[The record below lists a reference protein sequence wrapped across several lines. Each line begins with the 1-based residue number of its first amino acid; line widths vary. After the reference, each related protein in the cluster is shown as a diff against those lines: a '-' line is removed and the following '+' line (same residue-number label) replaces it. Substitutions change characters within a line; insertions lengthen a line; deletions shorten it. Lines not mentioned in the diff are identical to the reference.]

1 MTDFDQRDHRVQVGR
16 RNGETSDVS
25 MADLINDL
33 REGVVVQGADGRI
46 FLSNSA
52 AEEILGLTADQIA
65 GRSSTDSRWR
75 AIHEDGSPFPGD
87 EHPAMVTLATGEA
100 VRDVVMGVHKPDGT
114 LTWIL
119 INSDPI
125 CAEGQRQP
133 YAVANFFTD
142 ITAVHALEGA
152 LERTGRSFR
161 RVLDSMLDPVV
172 FLHAERDGSGRVID
186 FVHEYAN
193 DAACKW
199 LGREY
204 EDLAGTRL
212 TVLFPAHMASALVD
226 SYREVIEKGEP
237 LVLDNV
243 AMAQEQLDGGDS
255 RFDVRAVPLDGGLT
269 VTWRDVS
276 ARSEWVESLARSEER
291 YRLLIANASDVVAH
305 LRGGVLVW
313 VSPSVRSVLEWNAD
327 EIVNSDFMQIVHADD
342 RFRARTTLERV
353 ELGQSVGVRV
363 RVSTRDNSYHWVD
376 IHARP
381 FLNAAGEPDG
391 ISASMRVVDAE
402 VAAAADLWERATH
415 DALTGLANRG
425 AAIERVTSTLSHEPR
440 TGSLAALLFCDID
453 NFKAINDTYGHL
465 AGDEVLRVLA
475 DRLARTVRQGDWVAR
490 FGGDEFLVLLN
501 GVRDPSD
508 ATRVA
513 NAIAARAR
521 ESIRLG
527 DADIRVTVSIGV
539 TTAAAGEDVDALMA
553 RADEAMYAAKGAG
566 KDQVVTVLR

>member
-33 REGVVVQGADGRI
+33 REGVVVQGVDGRI

-100 VRDVVMGVHKPDGT
+100 LRDVVMGVLKPDGT

-133 YAVANFFTD
+133 YAVASFFTD
-142 ITAVHALEGA
+142 ITAVHDLEGA

-291 YRLLIANASDVVAH
+291 YRLLIANASDVVAYVQH
-305 LRGGVLVW
+305 GFVTW
-313 VSPSVRSVLEWNAD
+313 VSPSVSRLLEWEPD
-327 EIVNSDFMQIVHADD
+327 ELMSRELLQIVHPDD
-342 RFRARTTLERV
+342 VVLVAPMV
-353 ELGQSVGVRV
+353 EGLDSGESVVVRL
-363 RVSTRDNSYHWVD
+363 RLLTSSGGYHWVD
-376 IHARP
+376 VHAQR
-381 FLNAAGEPDG
+381 FVTAAGVVDG
-391 ISASMRVVDAE
+391 FSASVRVVDAE
-402 VAAAADLWERATH
+402 VAAEADLWERATH
-415 DALTGLANRG
+415 DALTGLVNRG
-425 AAIERVTSTLSHEPR
+425 AAIDRVTSTLSHEPR

-453 NFKAINDTYGHL
+453 NFKAINDRYGHL

-501 GVRDPSD
+501 GVRDLSD

-513 NAIAARAR
+513 ENIRAKALDPIVV
-521 ESIRLG
+521 EAGEIQ
-527 DADIRVTVSIGV
+527 VTMSVGV
-539 TTAAAGEDVDALMA
+539 TLAGLHENVDALVT
-553 RADEAMYAAKGAG
+553 RADQAMYAAKRAG
-566 KDQVVTVLR
+566 KDQVVTLQR

>member
-33 REGVVVQGADGRI
+33 REGVVVQGVDGRI

-100 VRDVVMGVHKPDGT
+100 LRDVVMGVHKPDGT

-125 CAEGQRQP
+125 CAEGQTQP

-142 ITAVHALEGA
+142 ITAVHYLEGA

-193 DAACKW
+193 DAACTW

-212 TVLFPAHMASALVD
+212 TVLFPAHMAGALVD

-291 YRLLIANASDVVAH
+291 YRLLIANASDVVAYVQH
-305 LRGGVLVW
+305 GFVTW
-313 VSPSVRSVLEWNAD
+313 VSPSVSRLLEWEPD
-327 EIVNSDFMQIVHADD
+327 ELMSRELIQIVHPDD
-342 RFRARTTLERV
+342 VVLVAPMV
-353 ELGQSVGVRV
+353 EGLDSGESVVVRL
-363 RVSTRDNSYHWVD
+363 RLLTSSGGYHWVD
-376 IHARP
+376 VHAQR
-381 FLNAAGEPDG
+381 FVTAAGVVDG
-391 ISASMRVVDAE
+391 FSASVRVVDAE

-415 DALTGLANRG
+415 DALTGLVNRG

-475 DRLARTVRQGDWVAR
+475 ERIEHQVRQGDLVAR
-490 FGGDEFLVLLN
+490 FGGDEFLLLLN
-501 GVRDPSD
+501 GVRDLSD

-513 NAIAARAR
+513 ENIRAKALDPIVI
-521 ESIRLG
+521 EAGEIQ
-527 DADIRVTVSIGV
+527 VTMSVGV
-539 TTAAAGEDVDALMA
+539 TLAGLHENVDALVK
-553 RADEAMYAAKGAG
+553 RADQAMYAAKRAG
-566 KDQVVTVLR
+566 KDQVVTLQR

>member
-33 REGVVVQGADGRI
+33 REGVVVQGVDGRI

-100 VRDVVMGVHKPDGT
+100 LRDVVMGVHKPDGT

-142 ITAVHALEGA
+142 ITAVHDLEGA

-193 DAACKW
+193 DAACTW

-327 EIVNSDFMQIVHADD
+327 EIVNRDFMQIVHADD
-342 RFRARTTLERV
+342 RLRARTTLERV
-353 ELGQSVGVRV
+353 ERGQSVGVRV
-363 RVSTRDNSYHWVD
+363 RVSTQDDSYHWVD

-391 ISASMRVVDAE
+391 ISTSMRVVDAE
-402 VAAAADLWERATH
+402 VAAEADLWERATH

-425 AAIERVTSTLSHEPR
+425 AAIDRVKSTLAHEPR

-453 NFKAINDTYGHL
+453 DFKTINDRYGHL

-475 DRLARTVRQGDWVAR
+475 ERIEHQVRQGDLVAR
-490 FGGDEFLVLLN
+490 FGGDEFLLLLN
-501 GVRDPSD
+501 GVRDLSD

-513 NAIAARAR
+513 ENIRAKALDPIVV
-521 ESIRLG
+521 EAGEIQ
-527 DADIRVTVSIGV
+527 VTMSVGV
-539 TTAAAGEDVDALMA
+539 TLAGLHENVDALVT
-553 RADEAMYAAKGAG
+553 RADQAMYAAKRAG
-566 KDQVVTVLR
+566 KDQVVTLQR